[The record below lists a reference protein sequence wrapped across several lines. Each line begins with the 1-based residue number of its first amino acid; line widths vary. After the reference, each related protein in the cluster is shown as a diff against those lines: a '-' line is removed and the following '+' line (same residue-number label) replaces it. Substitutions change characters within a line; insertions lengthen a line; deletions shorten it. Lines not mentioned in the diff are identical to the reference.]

1 MRRALAAIV
10 AVAALSP
17 QVVVRSEPAATPQLV
32 TIDVIPFDA
41 RGRVLE
47 DLKPADF
54 ELKEEGTAQSLE
66 SVRLVR
72 DDTRLLAIFLDE
84 YHVSPGPSTTR
95 ARAALRRLV
104 DSHVS
109 PRDIVIVL
117 KPLDSLMTIH
127 AVSDLEE
134 VRQSIDGFEGR
145 KGDYQPRN
153 AYERDF
159 FAGTP
164 AKIDATRNQV
174 ALAAINALAVHLGG
188 EPDRRKALVIL
199 SEGMTGIERQRGGEY
214 LATFETIHRSADRA
228 NVALYTV
235 DPRDVAD
242 AGDGDGLRRI
252 AGQTNGQ
259 AIAGD
264 LDLGLRGAV
273 TDSAAYYMLVYH
285 AVHPED
291 GRFHDV
297 QVRVKRAGA
306 SVRARDGYWAP
317 SPDEILRASILESI
331 NHPKPAAPLEPPPHV
346 SPIIKPWFGESR
358 GADGKTRL
366 TFVWEPAS
374 HIPGDRSRQMSPARL
389 VLTAKTVDGTVL
401 FEGPVSPTGP
411 ALIDDPSLMSAQA
424 VFDSPPGRLRLRM
437 SIQDVTQKVLDQ
449 DIRDLSV
456 RDLRG
461 EVAVGSPE
469 ILRAQKRARVP
480 HSGRRCGAGCIAR
493 VQPHGT
499 SPGTLPGLWCRRHT
513 ADSCGQNIGAFGGGG
528 PGTDGDTGR
537 RPRCPE
543 RDRPATR
550 VAGPGRVHAAG
561 VSHGRKEGSEGSRH
575 FSRDAVNHV

>member
-1 MRRALAAIV
+1 MRRGLAAIV
-10 AVAALSP
+10 AVAALGP
-17 QVVVRSEPAATPQLV
+17 HAVVRSEPASSSQVV
-32 TIDVIPFDA
+32 TIDVIPSDA

-54 ELKEEGTAQSLE
+54 ELKEEGAAQSLE

-72 DDTRLLAIFLDE
+72 DDARLLAIFLDE

-104 DSHVS
+104 DNQVS
-109 PRDIVIVL
+109 PRDSVIVF

-127 AVSDLEE
+127 PTSDLED
-134 VRQSIDGFEGR
+134 VRQAIESFEGR

-159 FAGTP
+159 FALTP
-164 AKIDATRNQV
+164 AKIDAARNQV
-174 ALAAINALAVHLGG
+174 ALSAINALAVHLGA

-199 SEGMTGIERQRGGEY
+199 SEGMAGIERRRGGEY
-214 LATFETIHRSADRA
+214 VATLETIHRSADRA
-228 NVALYTV
+228 NVAVYTV

-242 AGDGDGLRRI
+242 DSDSDGLRRI
-252 AGQTNGQ
+252 ASQTNGQ

-264 LDLGLRGAV
+264 LDSGLRAAI

-285 AVHPED
+285 SVHPED
-291 GRFHDV
+291 GKFHGV

-306 SVRARDGYWAP
+306 SVRARDGYWAT
-317 SPDEILRASILESI
+317 SPDEVLRASILESI

-374 HIPGDRSRQMSPARL
+374 HIPGDRSRQMSPSRL
-389 VLTAKTVDGTVL
+389 LLTAKTADGTVL

-411 ALIDDPSLMSAQA
+411 AFIDDPGLTSAQA

-437 SIQDVTQKVLDQ
+437 SIQDVTQRVLDQ
-449 DIRDLSV
+449 DVRDMSV

-469 ILRAQKRARVP
+469 ILRARNAREF
-480 HSGRRCGAGCIAR
+480 RTLGAGDAVPVASREFSRTEHLLVRFRAYGADGAPPTVSAKILVRSGAVVR
-493 VQPHGT
+493 ELTVTPAGT
-499 SPGTLPGLWCRRHT
+499 PDAANVIDLPLAWLAQGEYMLQVS
-513 ADSCGQNIGAFGGGG
+513 AS
-528 PGTDGDTGR
+528 DGKKEAKD
-537 RPRCPE
+537 
-543 RDRPATR
+543 R
-550 VAGPGRVHAAG
+550 VAFRVTP
-561 VSHGRKEGSEGSRH
+561 
-575 FSRDAVNHV
+575 

>member
-1 MRRALAAIV
+1 MRRGLAAIV
-10 AVAALSP
+10 AVAALGP
-17 QVVVRSEPAATPQLV
+17 HAVVRSEPASTSQVV
-32 TIDVIPFDA
+32 TIDVIPSDA

-54 ELKEEGTAQSLE
+54 ELKEEGAAQSLE

-72 DDTRLLAIFLDE
+72 DDARLLAIFLDE

-104 DSHVS
+104 DNQVS
-109 PRDIVIVL
+109 PRDSVIVF

-127 AVSDLEE
+127 PTSDLED
-134 VRQSIDGFEGR
+134 VRQAIESFEGR

-159 FAGTP
+159 FALTP
-164 AKIDATRNQV
+164 AKIDAARNQV
-174 ALAAINALAVHLGG
+174 ALSAINALAVHLGA

-199 SEGMTGIERQRGGEY
+199 SEGMAGIERRRGGEY
-214 LATFETIHRSADRA
+214 VATLETIHRSADRA
-228 NVALYTV
+228 NVAVYTV

-242 AGDGDGLRRI
+242 DSDSDGLRRI
-252 AGQTNGQ
+252 ASQTNGQ

-264 LDLGLRGAV
+264 LDSGLRAAI

-285 AVHPED
+285 SVHPED
-291 GRFHDV
+291 GKFHGV

-306 SVRARDGYWAP
+306 SVRARDGYWAT
-317 SPDEILRASILESI
+317 SPDEVLRASILESI

-374 HIPGDRSRQMSPARL
+374 HIPGDRSRQMSPSRL
-389 VLTAKTVDGTVL
+389 LLTAKTADGTVL

-411 ALIDDPSLMSAQA
+411 AFIDDPGLTSAQA

-437 SIQDVTQKVLDQ
+437 SIQDVTQRVLDQ
-449 DIRDLSV
+449 DVRDMSV

-469 ILRAQKRARVP
+469 ILRARNAREF
-480 HSGRRCGAGCIAR
+480 RTLGAGDAVPVASREFSRTEHLLVRFRAYGADGAPPTVSAKILVRSGAVVR
-493 VQPHGT
+493 ELTVTPAGT
-499 SPGTLPGLWCRRHT
+499 PDAANVIDLPLAWLAQGEYMLQVS
-513 ADSCGQNIGAFGGGG
+513 AS
-528 PGTDGDTGR
+528 DGKKEAKD
-537 RPRCPE
+537 
-543 RDRPATR
+543 R
-550 VAGPGRVHAAG
+550 VAFRVTP
-561 VSHGRKEGSEGSRH
+561 
-575 FSRDAVNHV
+575 

>member
-1 MRRALAAIV
+1 MRRGLAAIV
-10 AVAALSP
+10 AVAALGP
-17 QVVVRSEPAATPQLV
+17 HAVVRSEPASSSQVV
-32 TIDVIPFDA
+32 TIDVIPSDA

-54 ELKEEGTAQSLE
+54 ELKEEGAAQSLE

-72 DDTRLLAIFLDE
+72 DDARLLAIFLDE

-104 DSHVS
+104 DNQVS
-109 PRDIVIVL
+109 PRDSVIVF
-117 KPLDSLMTIH
+117 KPLDSLMAIH
-127 AVSDLEE
+127 PTSDLED
-134 VRQSIDGFEGR
+134 VRQAIESFEGR

-159 FAGTP
+159 FALTP
-164 AKIDATRNQV
+164 AKIDAARNQV
-174 ALAAINALAVHLGG
+174 ALSAINALAVHLGA

-199 SEGMTGIERQRGGEY
+199 SEGMAGIERRRGGEY
-214 LATFETIHRSADRA
+214 VATLETIHRSADRA
-228 NVALYTV
+228 NVAVYTV

-242 AGDGDGLRRI
+242 DSDSDGLRRI
-252 AGQTNGQ
+252 ASQTNGQ

-264 LDLGLRGAV
+264 LDSGLRAAI

-285 AVHPED
+285 SVHPED
-291 GRFHDV
+291 GKFHGV

-306 SVRARDGYWAP
+306 SVRARDGYWAT
-317 SPDEILRASILESI
+317 SPDEVLRASILESI

-374 HIPGDRSRQMSPARL
+374 HIPGDRSRQMSPSRL
-389 VLTAKTVDGTVL
+389 LLTAKTADGTVL

-411 ALIDDPSLMSAQA
+411 AFIDDPGLTSAQA

-437 SIQDVTQKVLDQ
+437 SIQDVTQRVLDQ
-449 DIRDLSV
+449 DVRDMSV

-469 ILRAQKRARVP
+469 ILRARNAREF
-480 HSGRRCGAGCIAR
+480 RTLGAGDAVPVASREFSRTEHLLVRFRAYGADGAPPTVSAKILVRSGAVVR
-493 VQPHGT
+493 ELTVTPAGT
-499 SPGTLPGLWCRRHT
+499 PDAANVIDLPLAWLAQGEYMLQVS
-513 ADSCGQNIGAFGGGG
+513 AS
-528 PGTDGDTGR
+528 DGKKEAKD
-537 RPRCPE
+537 
-543 RDRPATR
+543 R
-550 VAGPGRVHAAG
+550 VAFRVTP
-561 VSHGRKEGSEGSRH
+561 
-575 FSRDAVNHV
+575 

>member
-1 MRRALAAIV
+1 MRRGLAAIV
-10 AVAALSP
+10 AVATLGPQALVRGEPPSP
-17 QVVVRSEPAATPQLV
+17 QQV
-32 TIDVIPFDA
+32 TIDVIPIDA

-54 ELKEEGTAQSLE
+54 ELKEEGTAQALE

-72 DDTRLLAIFLDE
+72 DDARLLAIFLDE
-84 YHVSPGPSTTR
+84 YHVSPGASTTR
-95 ARAALRRLV
+95 ARAALRRFV
-104 DSHVS
+104 DNHVS
-109 PRDIVIVL
+109 PRDIIIVL
-117 KPLDSLMTIH
+117 KPLDSLMAIH
-127 AVSDLEE
+127 ATSDLEE
-134 VRQSIDGFEGR
+134 VRRSIDGFEGR

-164 AKIDATRNQV
+164 ARIDVARNQV
-174 ALAAINALAVHLGG
+174 ALSAINALAVHLGA

-199 SEGMTGIERQRGGEY
+199 SEGMAGTERHRGGEY
-214 LATFETIHRSADRA
+214 LATLETIHRSADRA

-235 DPRDVAD
+235 DPRDVTD
-242 AGDGDGLRRI
+242 DGDGDGLRRI
-252 AGQTNGQ
+252 ASETNGQ

-264 LDLGLRGAV
+264 LDLGLRGAA
-273 TDSAAYYMLVYH
+273 TDSAAYYLLVYRS
-285 AVHPED
+285 AHPED
-291 GRFHDV
+291 GRFHGV

-317 SPDEILRASILESI
+317 SPDEVMRASILESI
-331 NHPKPAAPLEPPPHV
+331 NHPKPPAPLDPPPHV

-374 HIPGDRSRQMSPARL
+374 HIPGDRSRQMSPSRL
-389 VLTAKTVDGTVL
+389 VLTAKTTDGTVL
-401 FEGPVSPTGP
+401 FDGPVSPTGP
-411 ALIDDPSLMSAQA
+411 AFIDDPGLTSAQA

-469 ILRAQKRARVP
+469 ILRARNAREFRTLAAGDAVPVASREFSRTEHLLVRFRAYGAAGAPPVVSAKILVR
-480 HSGRRCGAGCIAR
+480 SGAVVRDLE
-493 VQPHGT
+493 VTP
-499 SPGTLPGLWCRRHT
+499 
-513 ADSCGQNIGAFGGGG
+513 ADSADGANVIDLPLAWLAQGEYMLQVSA
-528 PGTDGDTGR
+528 TDGKK
-537 RPRCPE
+537 E
-543 RDRPATR
+543 AKDRVTFR
-550 VAGPGRVHAAG
+550 VTP
-561 VSHGRKEGSEGSRH
+561 
-575 FSRDAVNHV
+575 